1 MLKLIQYQ
9 FQHNKKQWLG
19 ISPVI
24 FVSSLVIGLAIN
36 GYINVDIN
44 SQAFAGLP
52 DPKPIFMFP
61 VVFGGITLFFAIST
75 LIRMLIEMFKDDYTL
90 LAVLG
95 ASRFQLSFLV
105 GGQLFI
111 ISSLVSSIAYLCSI
125 PITST
130 YYYFLQYFFGKNVL
144 PDIQFQ
150 MSLLGCVVTV
160 LLISLL
166 AFFSGCYYTF
176 KGIKEKNTTKFKHIL
191 SIMIKGSLLCTLI
204 IILGAL
210 FYQIFQDNTILMKAQ
225 LIFNIVILDIVIIS
239 QVSPYLQILFIK
251 LFSKLIF
258 RSKFMF
264 ISSKWNLLFRKPY
277 IKSVSAAIIGAI
289 LLISSFQMISQNILA
304 RFQNNSDLEMKVSF
318 IVYVGAPILIVLGNI
333 ISIAFLS
340 SYQEK
345 SEINQFEILGVSNYQ
360 MIMVKLGE
368 SLFLTIVI
376 AAISLLLTIKILALI
391 YYSLNGVS
399 LKELN
404 YSGLIFSNITVSTIL
419 FVLLF
424 LTKSFYLIYK
434 TSKNNC

>member
-75 LIRMLIEMFKDDYTL
+75 LISMLIEMFKDDYTL

-111 ISSLVSSIAYLCSI
+111 ISSLVSFVAYLCSI
-125 PITST
+125 PITSS
-130 YYYFLQYFFGKNVL
+130 YYYFLQYFFGKNIL

-150 MSLLGCVVTV
+150 MSLLGCVATV

-204 IILGAL
+204 MIWGAF
-210 FYQIFQDNTILMKAQ
+210 FYQIFQDNTILMRAQ
-225 LIFNIVILDIVIIS
+225 LIFNIVILDIVIIY

-277 IKSVSAAIIGAI
+277 IKSVSASIIGAI

-304 RFQNNSDLEMKVSF
+304 QFQNNSDLEMKVSF

-368 SLFLTIVI
+368 SLFLTIII

-424 LTKSFYLIYK
+424 LTKSFYFIYK
-434 TSKNNC
+434 TNKNNC

>member
-1 MLKLIQYQ
+1 M
-9 FQHNKKQWLG
+9 
-19 ISPVI
+19 
-24 FVSSLVIGLAIN
+24 AIN

-75 LIRMLIEMFKDDYTL
+75 LISMLIEMFKDDYTL

-111 ISSLVSSIAYLCSI
+111 ISSLVSFVAYLFSI
-125 PITST
+125 PITSS

-150 MSLLGCVVTV
+150 MSLLGCVLTV

-176 KGIKEKNTTKFKHIL
+176 KGIKEKNTTKLKHIL

-204 IILGAL
+204 MIWGAL
-210 FYQIFQDNTILMKAQ
+210 FYQIFQDNTILMRAQ
-225 LIFNIVILDIVIIS
+225 LIFNIVILDIVIIY

-264 ISSKWNLLFRKPY
+264 ISSKWNLLSRKPY

-304 RFQNNSDLEMKVSF
+304 QFQNNSDLEMKVSF

-360 MIMVKLGE
+360 MILVKLGE

-424 LTKSFYLIYK
+424 LTKSFYFIYK
-434 TSKNNC
+434 TNKNNC

>member
-1 MLKLIQYQ
+1 
-9 FQHNKKQWLG
+9 
-19 ISPVI
+19 
-24 FVSSLVIGLAIN
+24 
-36 GYINVDIN
+36 
-44 SQAFAGLP
+44 
-52 DPKPIFMFP
+52 MFP

-75 LIRMLIEMFKDDYTL
+75 LISMLIEMFKDDYTL

-111 ISSLVSSIAYLCSI
+111 ISSLVSFVAYLFSI
-125 PITST
+125 PITSS

-150 MSLLGCVVTV
+150 MSLLGCVLTV

-176 KGIKEKNTTKFKHIL
+176 KGIKEKNTTKLKHIL

-204 IILGAL
+204 MIWGAL
-210 FYQIFQDNTILMKAQ
+210 FYQIFQDNTILMRAQ
-225 LIFNIVILDIVIIS
+225 LIFNIVILDIVIIY

-264 ISSKWNLLFRKPY
+264 ISSKWNLLSRKPY

-289 LLISSFQMISQNILA
+289 LLISSFQMISQ
-304 RFQNNSDLEMKVSF
+304 FQNNSDLEMKVSF

-360 MIMVKLGE
+360 MILVKLGE

-424 LTKSFYLIYK
+424 LTKSFYFIYK
-434 TSKNNC
+434 TNKNNC

>member
-75 LIRMLIEMFKDDYTL
+75 LISMLIEMFKDDYTL

-111 ISSLVSSIAYLCSI
+111 ISSLVSFVAYLCSI
-125 PITST
+125 PFTST

-144 PDIQFQ
+144 PGIQFQ

-204 IILGAL
+204 MIWGAL
-210 FYQIFQDNTILMKAQ
+210 FYQIFQDNTILMRAQ
-225 LIFNIVILDIVIIS
+225 LIFNIVILDIVIIY
-239 QVSPYLQILFIK
+239 QVSPHLQILFIK

-304 RFQNNSDLEMKVSF
+304 QFQNNSDLEMKVSF
-318 IVYVGAPILIVLGNI
+318 IVYVGTPILIVLGNI

-391 YYSLNGVS
+391 YYSLNGVP

-404 YSGLIFSNITVSTIL
+404 YSGLILSNITVSTIL

-424 LTKSFYLIYK
+424 LTKSFYFIYK
-434 TSKNNC
+434 TNKNNC

>member
-1 MLKLIQYQ
+1 M
-9 FQHNKKQWLG
+9 
-19 ISPVI
+19 
-24 FVSSLVIGLAIN
+24 AIN

-75 LIRMLIEMFKDDYTL
+75 LISMLIEMFKDDYTL

-111 ISSLVSSIAYLCSI
+111 ISSLVSFVSYLFSI
-125 PITST
+125 PITSS

-150 MSLLGCVVTV
+150 MSLLGCVLTV

-176 KGIKEKNTTKFKHIL
+176 KGIKEKNTTKLKHIL

-204 IILGAL
+204 MIWGAL
-210 FYQIFQDNTILMKAQ
+210 FYQIFQDNTILMRAQ
-225 LIFNIVILDIVIIS
+225 LIFNIVILDIVIIY

-264 ISSKWNLLFRKPY
+264 ISSKWNLLSRKPY

-304 RFQNNSDLEMKVSF
+304 QFQNNSDLEMKVSF

-360 MIMVKLGE
+360 MILVKLGE

-424 LTKSFYLIYK
+424 LTKSFYFIYK
-434 TSKNNC
+434 TNKNNC

>member
-1 MLKLIQYQ
+1 
-9 FQHNKKQWLG
+9 
-19 ISPVI
+19 
-24 FVSSLVIGLAIN
+24 LAIN

-75 LIRMLIEMFKDDYTL
+75 LISMLIEMFKDDYTL

-111 ISSLVSSIAYLCSI
+111 ISSLVSFVAYLFSI
-125 PITST
+125 PITSS

-150 MSLLGCVVTV
+150 MSLLGCVLTV

-176 KGIKEKNTTKFKHIL
+176 KGIKEKNTTKLKHIL

-204 IILGAL
+204 MIWGAL
-210 FYQIFQDNTILMKAQ
+210 FYQIFQDNTILMRAQ
-225 LIFNIVILDIVIIS
+225 LIFNIVILDIVIIY

-264 ISSKWNLLFRKPY
+264 ISSKWNLLSRKPY

-304 RFQNNSDLEMKVSF
+304 QFQNNSDLEMKVSF

-360 MIMVKLGE
+360 MILVKLGE

-424 LTKSFYLIYK
+424 LTKSFYFIYK
-434 TSKNNC
+434 TNKNNC

>member
-1 MLKLIQYQ
+1 
-9 FQHNKKQWLG
+9 
-19 ISPVI
+19 
-24 FVSSLVIGLAIN
+24 
-36 GYINVDIN
+36 
-44 SQAFAGLP
+44 
-52 DPKPIFMFP
+52 MFP

-75 LIRMLIEMFKDDYTL
+75 LISMLIEMFKDDYTL

-111 ISSLVSSIAYLCSI
+111 ISSLVSFVAYLFSI
-125 PITST
+125 PITSS

-150 MSLLGCVVTV
+150 MSLLGCVLTV

-176 KGIKEKNTTKFKHIL
+176 KGIKEKNTTKLKHIL

-204 IILGAL
+204 MIWGAL
-210 FYQIFQDNTILMKAQ
+210 FYQIFQDNTILMRAQ
-225 LIFNIVILDIVIIS
+225 LIFNIVILDIVIIY

-264 ISSKWNLLFRKPY
+264 ISSKWNLLSRKPF

-304 RFQNNSDLEMKVSF
+304 QFQNNSDLEMKVSF

-360 MIMVKLGE
+360 MILVKLGE

-424 LTKSFYLIYK
+424 LTKSFYFIYK
-434 TSKNNC
+434 TNKNNC

>member
-1 MLKLIQYQ
+1 M
-9 FQHNKKQWLG
+9 
-19 ISPVI
+19 
-24 FVSSLVIGLAIN
+24 AIN

-75 LIRMLIEMFKDDYTL
+75 LISMLIEMFKDDYTL

-111 ISSLVSSIAYLCSI
+111 ISSLVSFVAYLFSI
-125 PITST
+125 PITSS

-150 MSLLGCVVTV
+150 MSLLGCVLTV

-176 KGIKEKNTTKFKHIL
+176 KGIKEKNTTKLKHIL
-191 SIMIKGSLLCTLI
+191 SIMIKGNLLCTLI
-204 IILGAL
+204 MIWGAL
-210 FYQIFQDNTILMKAQ
+210 FYQIFQDNTILMRAQ
-225 LIFNIVILDIVIIS
+225 LIFNIVILDIVIIY

-264 ISSKWNLLFRKPY
+264 ISSKWNLLSRKPY

-304 RFQNNSDLEMKVSF
+304 QFQNNSDLEMKVSF

-360 MIMVKLGE
+360 MILVKLGE

-424 LTKSFYLIYK
+424 LTKSFYFIYK
-434 TSKNNC
+434 TNKNNC

>member
-1 MLKLIQYQ
+1 MNTYQ

-75 LIRMLIEMFKDDYTL
+75 LISMLIEMFKDDYTL

-111 ISSLVSSIAYLCSI
+111 ISSLVSFVAYLFSI
-125 PITST
+125 PITSS

-150 MSLLGCVVTV
+150 MSLLGCVLTV

-176 KGIKEKNTTKFKHIL
+176 KGIKEKNTTKLKHIL

-204 IILGAL
+204 MIWGAL
-210 FYQIFQDNTILMKAQ
+210 FYQIFQDNTILMRAQ
-225 LIFNIVILDIVIIS
+225 LIFNIVILDIVIIY

-264 ISSKWNLLFRKPY
+264 ISSKWNLLSRKPY

-304 RFQNNSDLEMKVSF
+304 QFQNNSDLEMKVSF

-360 MIMVKLGE
+360 MILVKLGE

-424 LTKSFYLIYK
+424 LTKSFYFIYK
-434 TSKNNC
+434 TNKNNC

>member
-1 MLKLIQYQ
+1 
-9 FQHNKKQWLG
+9 
-19 ISPVI
+19 
-24 FVSSLVIGLAIN
+24 
-36 GYINVDIN
+36 
-44 SQAFAGLP
+44 
-52 DPKPIFMFP
+52 
-61 VVFGGITLFFAIST
+61 
-75 LIRMLIEMFKDDYTL
+75 MLIEMFKDDYTL

-111 ISSLVSSIAYLCSI
+111 ISSLVSFVAYLFSI
-125 PITST
+125 PITSS

-150 MSLLGCVVTV
+150 MSLLGCVLTV

-176 KGIKEKNTTKFKHIL
+176 KGIKEKNTTKLKHIL

-204 IILGAL
+204 MIWGAL
-210 FYQIFQDNTILMKAQ
+210 FYQIFQDNTILMRAQ
-225 LIFNIVILDIVIIS
+225 LIFNIVILDIVIIY

-264 ISSKWNLLFRKPY
+264 ISSKWNLLSRKPY

-304 RFQNNSDLEMKVSF
+304 QFQNNSDLEMKVSF

-360 MIMVKLGE
+360 MILVKLGE

-424 LTKSFYLIYK
+424 LTKSFYFIYK
-434 TSKNNC
+434 TNKNNC

>member
-1 MLKLIQYQ
+1 
-9 FQHNKKQWLG
+9 
-19 ISPVI
+19 
-24 FVSSLVIGLAIN
+24 
-36 GYINVDIN
+36 
-44 SQAFAGLP
+44 
-52 DPKPIFMFP
+52 MFP

-75 LIRMLIEMFKDDYTL
+75 LISMLIEMFKDDYTL

-111 ISSLVSSIAYLCSI
+111 ISSLVSFVAYLFSI
-125 PITST
+125 PITSS

-150 MSLLGCVVTV
+150 MSLLGCVLTV

-176 KGIKEKNTTKFKHIL
+176 KGIKEKNTTKLKHIL
-191 SIMIKGSLLCTLI
+191 SIMIKGSLLCT
-204 IILGAL
+204 
-210 FYQIFQDNTILMKAQ
+210 FFQDNTILMRAQ
-225 LIFNIVILDIVIIS
+225 LIFNIVILDIVIIY

-264 ISSKWNLLFRKPY
+264 ISSKWNLLSRKPY

-304 RFQNNSDLEMKVSF
+304 QFQNNSDLEMKVSF

-360 MIMVKLGE
+360 MILVKLGE

-424 LTKSFYLIYK
+424 LTKSFYFIYK
-434 TSKNNC
+434 TNKNNC

>member
-1 MLKLIQYQ
+1 M
-9 FQHNKKQWLG
+9 
-19 ISPVI
+19 
-24 FVSSLVIGLAIN
+24 
-36 GYINVDIN
+36 
-44 SQAFAGLP
+44 
-52 DPKPIFMFP
+52 
-61 VVFGGITLFFAIST
+61 
-75 LIRMLIEMFKDDYTL
+75 R
-90 LAVLG
+90 
-95 ASRFQLSFLV
+95 
-105 GGQLFI
+105 
-111 ISSLVSSIAYLCSI
+111 
-125 PITST
+125 
-130 YYYFLQYFFGKNVL
+130 
-144 PDIQFQ
+144 
-150 MSLLGCVVTV
+150 
-160 LLISLL
+160 
-166 AFFSGCYYTF
+166 
-176 KGIKEKNTTKFKHIL
+176 
-191 SIMIKGSLLCTLI
+191 
-204 IILGAL
+204 
-210 FYQIFQDNTILMKAQ
+210 AQ
-225 LIFNIVILDIVIIS
+225 LIFNIVILDIVIIY

-264 ISSKWNLLFRKPY
+264 ISSKWNLLSRKPY

-304 RFQNNSDLEMKVSF
+304 QFQNNSDLEMKVSF

-360 MIMVKLGE
+360 MILVKLGE

-424 LTKSFYLIYK
+424 LTKSFYFIYK
-434 TSKNNC
+434 TNKNNC

>member
-1 MLKLIQYQ
+1 
-9 FQHNKKQWLG
+9 
-19 ISPVI
+19 
-24 FVSSLVIGLAIN
+24 
-36 GYINVDIN
+36 
-44 SQAFAGLP
+44 
-52 DPKPIFMFP
+52 MFP

-75 LIRMLIEMFKDDYTL
+75 LISMLIEMFKDDYTL

-111 ISSLVSSIAYLCSI
+111 ISSLVSFVAYLFSI
-125 PITST
+125 PITSS

-150 MSLLGCVVTV
+150 MSLLGCVLTV

-176 KGIKEKNTTKFKHIL
+176 KGIKEKNTTKLKHIL

-204 IILGAL
+204 MIWGAL
-210 FYQIFQDNTILMKAQ
+210 FYQIFQDNTILMRAQ
-225 LIFNIVILDIVIIS
+225 LIFNIVILDIVIIY

-264 ISSKWNLLFRKPY
+264 ISSKWNLLSRKPY

-304 RFQNNSDLEMKVSF
+304 QFQNNSDLEMKVSF

-360 MIMVKLGE
+360 MILVKLGE

-424 LTKSFYLIYK
+424 LTKSFYFIYK
-434 TSKNNC
+434 TNKNNC